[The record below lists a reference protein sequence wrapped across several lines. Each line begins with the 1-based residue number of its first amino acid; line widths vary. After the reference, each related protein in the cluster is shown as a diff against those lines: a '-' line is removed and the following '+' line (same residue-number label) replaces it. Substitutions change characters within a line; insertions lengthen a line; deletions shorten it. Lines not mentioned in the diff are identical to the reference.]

1 VRHDGETG
9 RLGEAAIFFV
19 SEMPPTFVML
29 GCGVWAARWGMISR
43 NPNAVD
49 SFSPSAIGVSVDA
62 ATRARPS

>member
-1 VRHDGETG
+1 VRPAAWAS
-9 RLGEAAIFFV
+9 AAIFFI
-19 SEMPPTFVML
+19 SEMPPTLVML
-29 GCGVWAARWGMISR
+29 GCRIWPARWAMISR